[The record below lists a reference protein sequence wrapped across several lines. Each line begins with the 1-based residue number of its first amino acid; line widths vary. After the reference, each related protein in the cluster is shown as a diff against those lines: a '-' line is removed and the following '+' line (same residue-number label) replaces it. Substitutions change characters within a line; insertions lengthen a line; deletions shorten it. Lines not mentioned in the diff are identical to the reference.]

1 MEEDARGTEWELCQA
16 RGQGSLGGD
25 SSCARD
31 TMCLASSPGGST
43 NMGSQGVV
51 LGRLGGLSSQLF
63 MKEPMMLMA

>member
-1 MEEDARGTEWELCQA
+1 MEEDARGTEWEQCQA

-51 LGRLGGLSSQLF
+51 LGQRGGLSSQLF